1 MAAATAEA
9 SARRGWLA
17 LVPWATLAVFLGP
30 VVLGLI
36 GTLLP
41 AFGLL
46 PALGGTGLTLA
57 AWERLIAAPGL
68 AGSLWLSVSTGLA
81 STLLSLAIALA
92 VLAAGHGTRPFAWVE
107 RLLAPLLAI
116 PHAAMALGLA
126 FLLAASGW
134 GVRLLHGLGGL
145 AGAEV
150 FATPPL
156 YAPLQDPDG
165 IALTLGLVVK
175 ETPFLVLMGLAGLGQ
190 VNAARSLAAAR
201 ALGYGRMT
209 AWAKVV
215 LPQLYPQI
223 RLPLYAVLAFSL
235 SVVDMALILG
245 PGTPPPLAVQV
256 LRWFNDPDL
265 SLRFVASAGACLQL
279 ALVVGLI
286 GLWRLAEMAATRLL
300 RPWLTSGRRGT
311 SGVLGRTAGVLGWAA
326 VAGTS
331 AAAMLAVAL
340 WSVARRWRFPDL
352 LPSELTLDTW
362 ARGFALLAG
371 PLAVT
376 VLVAALASAVAVALS
391 LGCLEYEDRAGIRP
405 STRALWLLYTPL
417 LVPQIAFLFGIQ
429 VLLVLLRLD
438 GTLAALVWS
447 HLLFVL
453 PYVFLTLADPW
464 RALDRRYARA
474 ALCLGARPRAVFW
487 RIKLPML
494 LRPILF
500 AAAVGVAVS
509 VAQYLPTLF
518 AGAGRYATLTT
529 EAVGQAAGGD
539 RRTIGVT
546 AMAQMAVPLAG
557 FALALALPAL
567 AFRRRRGVA

>member
-1 MAAATAEA
+1 MATPLRELTPDTTTALP
-9 SARRGWLA
+9 ARRGWLA
-17 LVPWATLAVFLGP
+17 VVPWATLAVFLGP

-36 GTLLP
+36 GTVLP
-41 AFGLL
+41 AFGYL
-46 PALGGTGLTLA
+46 PALGGTGLSLD
-57 AWERLIAAPGL
+57 AWERLAATPGL
-68 AGSLWLSVSTGLA
+68 AGSLRLSAVTGLA
-81 STLLSLAIALA
+81 ATALSLIIALG

-145 AGAEV
+145 AGLEV

-190 VNAARSLAAAR
+190 VDAARSLAAAR
-201 ALGYGRMT
+201 ALGYGRIA

-215 LPQLYPQI
+215 LPQLYPLI
-223 RLPLYAVLAFSL
+223 RLPLYAVLAFSV
-235 SVVDMALILG
+235 SVVDVALILG
-245 PGTPPPLAVQV
+245 PGTPPPLAVQI

-279 ALVVGLI
+279 ALVVALVGM
-286 GLWRLAEMAATRLL
+286 WRLAELAVARLSH
-300 RPWLTSGRRGT
+300 PWLTNGRRGT
-311 SGVLGRTAGVLGWAA
+311 AGPLAGSLIGPWARAAGVAGWAA

-331 AAAMLAVAL
+331 AAAMLAVAI
-340 WSVARRWRFPDL
+340 WSVAWRWRFPDL
-352 LPSELTLDTW
+352 LPSAVTLDTW
-362 ARGFALLAG
+362 ARGLALLAE

-376 VLVAALASAVAVALS
+376 VLVAALASAVAVALT

-438 GTLAALVWS
+438 GTLA
-447 HLLFVL
+447 
-453 PYVFLTLADPW
+453 
-464 RALDRRYARA
+464 
-474 ALCLGARPRAVFW
+474 
-487 RIKLPML
+487 
-494 LRPILF
+494 
-500 AAAVGVAVS
+500 
-509 VAQYLPTLF
+509 
-518 AGAGRYATLTT
+518 
-529 EAVGQAAGGD
+529 
-539 RRTIGVT
+539 
-546 AMAQMAVPLAG
+546 
-557 FALALALPAL
+557 
-567 AFRRRRGVA
+567 